1 MYGKISWKKNVC
13 ALLLALA
20 LAFSFMSAALF
31 WRPAAAEKPPATS
44 GIDASEG
51 QAVAYLAY
59 IDERG
64 NTFTSGEQESVTV
77 TGTGTYTVS
86 LSIDTLGRGLKSLSV
101 VVEDGAETFEG
112 YNIRVWNVK
121 VMSNEISPAKT
132 FTYDSNGDIVMSLY
146 DSSFESLPEG
156 ARSYDKNVY
165 DCNLSAFTDTEI
177 GYFRVINSIEVEFSF
192 VHPDYSAD
200 IAYLMYSDNAF
211 YYPYSEGPDTEVANM
226 TSETTYIL
234 GPGEYTVAL
243 NFTNEEISR
252 NPSTLKFSAVN
263 IYDGQET
270 FPWYTIQVTSVK
282 FGDYTAELTK
292 GYTRDE
298 ETSGHAGIRSNIFS
312 TYVDEMEDDARS
324 YDGDTEGASP
334 ITISDSKNV
343 KIAGGDDAYV
353 QVVDDEGEAQTFSR
367 IEVTFVVYEPE
378 RGESADVRLEYIDG
392 SADIIY
398 YGEGDSMNTAGITA
412 ETDAVDRIGTY
423 TVGLDFTG
431 TEIGKANGLMSFGII
446 LKDAENYYV
455 GYCIQIV
462 GISVNGK
469 AVETKKGVTYPSG
482 SPDIEGTTYDIRYD
496 IYTTMWSDDELPVGA
511 RSYDGSTRDVTA
523 QTVDTADFENVETIS
538 VTFRFVYGEVVDDS
552 FDFEAALGKDYN
564 AYIAL
569 QTENYL
575 FREEWDDPDYGLN
588 GVYNDGSAEEYDRFS
603 HITGWDA
610 SLDGQGLS
618 DPERWIDYGGTFTD
632 TAITGSGAYTVS
644 LKLGDMGIGEGE
656 TYFRYLLVSTDI
668 PSQLYDN
675 GYIEFSNVSTKIDSQ
690 RAQDFYLIST
700 ETEYV
705 RIVIIS
711 EYISAVGTEPFAY
724 TMPTETITISFEIS
738 GLTGEGGS
746 PEPEPEPEPTP
757 GDSSENSGE
766 SSSGEGDSGCNGSG
780 CKGIVTSGT
789 ILSCVALA
797 AVVLATKK
805 RTK

>member
-1 MYGKISWKKNVC
+1 
-13 ALLLALA
+13 
-20 LAFSFMSAALF
+20 MSAALF
-31 WRPAAAEKPPATS
+31 WRPAAAERPNATS
-44 GIDASEG
+44 ETGNPERR
-51 QAVAYLAY
+51 AVASLVYT
-59 IDERG
+59 DEKG
-64 NTFTSGEQESVTV
+64 NTFMSGEQERVTV
-77 TGTGTYTVS
+77 TGAGTYTVS
-86 LSIDTLGRGLKSLSV
+86 LSLDTLGRGLKALSV
-101 VVEDGAETFEG
+101 VVEDGADTFEG
-112 YNIRVWNVK
+112 YNIRVWEVK

-146 DSSFESLPEG
+146 DSALESLPEG
-156 ARSYDKNVY
+156 ARSYDKNIY
-165 DCNLSAFTDTEI
+165 NCNLSAFTDTEV
-177 GYFRVINSIEVEFSF
+177 GYFRVLNSIAVEFSF
-192 VHPDYSAD
+192 VQPDYSAD

-226 TSETTYIL
+226 TSETAYIL

-243 NFTNEEISR
+243 NFTNEETSR

-270 FPWYTIQVTSVK
+270 FPWYTIEVKSVR

-298 ETSGHAGIRSNIFS
+298 ETSGHEGIRFNIFS
-312 TYVDEMEDDARS
+312 TYVDKMEDDARS

-367 IEVTFVVYEPE
+367 IEVTFVVHEPD
-378 RGESADVRLEYIDG
+378 RGEESEVRLEYIDG
-392 SADIIY
+392 SADVIY

-412 ETDAVDRIGTY
+412 ETAVVDRIGIY

-431 TEIGKANGLMSFGII
+431 TQIGKANGLMSFALI
-446 LKDAENYYV
+446 LTDAEKYYA
-455 GYCIQIV
+455 GYCIQVV

-469 AVETKKGVTYPSG
+469 AVDAKKGVTYPSG
-482 SPDIEGTTYDIRYD
+482 APDIEGTTYDIRYD
-496 IYTTMWSDDELPVGA
+496 IYTTMWSDDKLPVGA

-523 QTVDTADFENVETIS
+523 QTVDATDFENVETIS
-538 VTFRFVYGEVVDDS
+538 VTFRFVYGEVADDS
-552 FDFEAALGKDYN
+552 FDFEAALEKDYN

-588 GVYNDGSAEEYDRFS
+588 GTYNDGSAEEYDRFS

-610 SLDGQGLS
+610 SLDGQGLP

-632 TAITGSGAYTVS
+632 TAVTGSGAYTVS

-675 GYIEFSNVSTKIDSQ
+675 GYIEFANVSTKIDSQ
-690 RAQDFYLIST
+690 RAQDFFLIST

-705 RIVIIS
+705 RIIIIS
-711 EYISAVGTEPFAY
+711 EYISAVGTQPFSY
-724 TMPTETITISFEIS
+724 TMPTDTVAISFEIK
-738 GLTGEGGS
+738 GLMGEGGS
-746 PEPEPEPEPTP
+746 PEPEPQPDPEPAP
-757 GDSSENSGE
+757 DDSSENSGE
-766 SSSGEGDSGCNGSG
+766 NSSENGESGCNDSG
-780 CKGIVTSGT
+780 CKGMAASGT
-789 ILSCVALA
+789 ILACAALA
-797 AVVLATKK
+797 TVVLATKK